1 MSLAHVNWRNILARF
16 GLLFALVLLV
26 VVLSFL
32 SDRFLTTSN
41 IINVLRQISINAI
54 IAFGMTVVIIGRGID
69 LSVGSLLA
77 FVGVFSASLAVGG
90 SSGEGG
96 GLAVPLVILA
106 GLGVGVL
113 LGMANGAFVAFAG
126 IAPFIVTLAGLTIFR
141 GMALAWTD
149 GRPVSG
155 LPEVFST
162 LGYGTFLG
170 VPMPI
175 WIMLA
180 FLLVTHVLLQYTALG
195 RSVYAIGG
203 NEEAARLS
211 GIPVRR
217 VLLFTYAYTGFAS
230 ALAALVLTG
239 RLNSAQPTA
248 GAMFELDA
256 IAAVVVGGTSLFG
269 GRGGVF
275 GTLIGALIIGVINNG
290 MNLLNIESFYQQIVK
305 GGVILLALLIDR
317 LLANRTA

>member
-1 MSLAHVNWRNILARF
+1 MSLAHVNWRGILARF

-90 SSGEGG
+90 TSGEGG

-113 LGMANGAFVAFAG
+113 LGLANGAFVAYAG

-162 LGYGTFLG
+162 LGYGTF
-170 VPMPI
+170 
-175 WIMLA
+175 
-180 FLLVTHVLLQYTALG
+180 
-195 RSVYAIGG
+195 
-203 NEEAARLS
+203 
-211 GIPVRR
+211 
-217 VLLFTYAYTGFAS
+217 
-230 ALAALVLTG
+230 
-239 RLNSAQPTA
+239 
-248 GAMFELDA
+248 
-256 IAAVVVGGTSLFG
+256 
-269 GRGGVF
+269 
-275 GTLIGALIIGVINNG
+275 
-290 MNLLNIESFYQQIVK
+290 
-305 GGVILLALLIDR
+305 
-317 LLANRTA
+317 